1 MNLIR
6 LRAVAN
12 YRCTVVIDIIDIIV
26 IHNSVSLLFP
36 NPLLEN
42 GRQTPIQG
50 ISCSF
55 IPQRERAMKH
65 LSFEIVK
72 HQGVVNSGQ
81 ENPSISNVL
90 FSKKLDRVVLG
101 GTIMSDIS
109 VADY

>member
-1 MNLIR
+1 
-6 LRAVAN
+6 
-12 YRCTVVIDIIDIIV
+12 
-26 IHNSVSLLFP
+26 
-36 NPLLEN
+36 
-42 GRQTPIQG
+42 
-50 ISCSF
+50 
-55 IPQRERAMKH
+55 MKH